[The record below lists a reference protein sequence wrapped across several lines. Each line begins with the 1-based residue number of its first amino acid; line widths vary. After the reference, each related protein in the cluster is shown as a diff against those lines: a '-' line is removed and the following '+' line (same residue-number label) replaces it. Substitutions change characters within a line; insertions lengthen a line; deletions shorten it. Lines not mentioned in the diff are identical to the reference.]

1 MNQLCNFRDKYERPL
16 GTKENTQLASK
27 GFYTPI
33 VNAFGI
39 TSSVPVTQ
47 DIINQTLTHLI
58 NIHTLFRMC
67 IRRNKDGA
75 LSFYK
80 MDTDTLNNIKAEIRI
95 DTDWKIA
102 ADEKREGND
111 FDFENGPLWKCIFLP
126 NAAMNNDLTEDL
138 LEYNCVVIFVQDH
151 AINDGIGSV
160 EMIKQFMSILNR
172 LLDNR
177 KVERSLSPPVL
188 PTEYFLNQKHP
199 MTAFQKCFQLL
210 LQTLL
215 SFKCTTSLLLWIINK
230 FIIKDVKVEEDS
242 PTKSTRSHLQM
253 FSRKE
258 TKNLVQACRNNGCT
272 VQGAIQA
279 ASSVALLHILR
290 KDGKKLPD
298 EINTSVSLDM
308 RRRLLDDSAEFL
320 TGSHAAQL
328 RMGIDIGEEILQLD
342 RSTTLLWKFAR
353 QSTNALHTKIKEN
366 QHLLNG
372 LMYVPAAFIEKH
384 FSLLM
389 KVGRLCHPYLL
400 FVSSLGRFNISE
412 SSITLAKLNGFHLK
426 FSGTKREELFT
437 TFAATFDGQLS
448 ISHSYYPHVTSE
460 YIKNEYYR
468 KFEEVIEILIKDG
481 K

>member
-1 MNQLCNFRDKYERPL
+1 M
-16 GTKENTQLASK
+16 
-27 GFYTPI
+27 
-33 VNAFGI
+33 
-39 TSSVPVTQ
+39 
-47 DIINQTLTHLI
+47 
-58 NIHTLFRMC
+58 
-67 IRRNKDGA
+67 
-75 LSFYK
+75 
-80 MDTDTLNNIKAEIRI
+80 
-95 DTDWKIA
+95 
-102 ADEKREGND
+102 
-111 FDFENGPLWKCIFLP
+111 
-126 NAAMNNDLTEDL
+126 
-138 LEYNCVVIFVQDH
+138 
-151 AINDGIGSV
+151 
-160 EMIKQFMSILNR
+160 
-172 LLDNR
+172 
-177 KVERSLSPPVL
+177 
-188 PTEYFLNQKHP
+188 
-199 MTAFQKCFQLL
+199 
-210 LQTLL
+210 
-215 SFKCTTSLLLWIINK
+215 
-230 FIIKDVKVEEDS
+230 EEDS

-258 TKNLVQACRNNGCT
+258 TKTLVQACRNNGCT

-298 EINTSVSLDM
+298 KINTSVSLDM

-353 QSTNALHTKIKEN
+353 QSTNALYTKIKEN

-372 LMYVPAAFIEKH
+372 LMYVPAAFIGKH

-412 SSITLAKLNGFHLK
+412 SSTTLAKLNGFHLK
-426 FSGTKREELFT
+426 FSGTKREEYFT

>member
-138 LEYNCVVIFVQDH
+138 LQHNCVVIFVQDH

-177 KVERSLSPPVL
+177 KVETSLSPPVL
-188 PTEYFLNQKHP
+188 PTEYFLN
-199 MTAFQKCFQLL
+199 
-210 LQTLL
+210 
-215 SFKCTTSLLLWIINK
+215 
-230 FIIKDVKVEEDS
+230 
-242 PTKSTRSHLQM
+242 
-253 FSRKE
+253 
-258 TKNLVQACRNNGCT
+258 
-272 VQGAIQA
+272 
-279 ASSVALLHILR
+279 
-290 KDGKKLPD
+290 
-298 EINTSVSLDM
+298 
-308 RRRLLDDSAEFL
+308 
-320 TGSHAAQL
+320 
-328 RMGIDIGEEILQLD
+328 
-342 RSTTLLWKFAR
+342 
-353 QSTNALHTKIKEN
+353 
-366 QHLLNG
+366 
-372 LMYVPAAFIEKH
+372 
-384 FSLLM
+384 
-389 KVGRLCHPYLL
+389 
-400 FVSSLGRFNISE
+400 
-412 SSITLAKLNGFHLK
+412 
-426 FSGTKREELFT
+426 
-437 TFAATFDGQLS
+437 
-448 ISHSYYPHVTSE
+448 
-460 YIKNEYYR
+460 
-468 KFEEVIEILIKDG
+468 
-481 K
+481 